1 MPPRMCTSVKLV
13 ILHTL
18 HKEGRKQEENRG
30 AIFEATYTGIRNM
43 WDGSWTCHFLL
54 SFIGFRDS

>member
-1 MPPRMCTSVKLV
+1 MPPRMCTSKKLV
-13 ILHTL
+13 HLHAL
-18 HKEGRKQEENRG
+18 HKEGGKQEESRG
-30 AIFEATYTGIRNM
+30 TIFEATYTGIRNM